1 MPAQENTMITT
12 DFAKA
17 QSIDFVTRFNGGV
30 AKLQELLG
38 ITRRTPLSTG
48 AVIKTYKNTVT
59 LADGEVAEG
68 DLIPL
73 SKVTQTVANT
83 YELSY
88 SKYRKAVTL
97 EAIQRSGFDVA
108 VTETDNSLL
117 KKVQSD
123 VRSKFAS
130 FLATGTGTASGTTFQ
145 AALANAWGMLQVLF
159 EDDAA
164 GDVIVLVNPMD
175 VSDYIGTAQIS
186 TQSAFGMTY
195 FTAFTDVK
203 VLTNANVPQGKFYAT
218 VADNLNI
225 AYPLISGGEINKAFS
240 FTTDE
245 TGLIGITH
253 TADNTRVNYETT
265 IISGLTIFAERLD
278 GVVVG
283 TIGTVGG

>member
-1 MPAQENTMITT
+1 MAVQENTILTT

-30 AKLQELLG
+30 EKLQEMLG
-38 ITRRTPLSTG
+38 ITRRTPLASG
-48 AVIKTYKNTVT
+48 AIIKTYASEVT
-59 LADGEVAEG
+59 LADGNVAEG

-73 SKVTQTVANT
+73 SKVEQTVANT
-83 YELSY
+83 YELEY
-88 SKYRKAVTL
+88 KKYRKAVTL

-108 VTETDNSLL
+108 VTETDNRLL
-117 KKVQSD
+117 RKVQSD
-123 VRSKFAS
+123 VRTSFAA
-130 FLATGTGTASGTTFQ
+130 FLATGTGTATGTNFQ
-145 AALANAWGMLQVLF
+145 SALANAWGKLQVLF

-175 VSDYIGTAQIS
+175 VSDYIGTAAIT
-186 TQSAFGMTY
+186 TQNAFGMTY

-203 VLTNANVPQGKFYAT
+203 VLTNASVPQGTFYAT

-225 AYPLISGGEINKAFS
+225 AYPQISGGEINKAFS

-283 TIGTVGG
+283 TIAPGA